1 MESEN
6 RFWCVSLVLYPFY
19 NKFNRFDRW
28 CVSENDKLLQTKSRS
43 HGHGW
48 HLRHESSC
56 PSNDAEITL
65 CRPSWLK
72 CRYRRKQ
79 TIGPLLPWMA
89 LLLKTPR
96 TLSVWHWHIS
106 QSICLHSRYSTAIPD
121 SSVSVIDQWQFS
133 KNLWVRN
140 IFRIWWC
147 QCHSVSQI
155 TSQIRTEP
163 QWINH
168 PVSMIVASSNA

>member
-1 MESEN
+1 MENEN
-6 RFWCVSLVLYPFY
+6 RFWSVSLVLYPFY

-133 KNLWVRN
+133 KTYECETSFASGDVSATVWVKSPR
-140 IFRIWWC
+140 RSE
-147 QCHSVSQI
+147 Q
-155 TSQIRTEP
+155 
-163 QWINH
+163 NH
-168 PVSMIVASSNA
+168 NESIIQ

>member
-1 MESEN
+1 MKTAKNNEDEMQYGRSFLQSDRINSYSTMENEN
-6 RFWCVSLVLYPFY
+6 RFWSVSLVLYPFY

-79 TIGPLLPWMA
+79 TIGPFSPWVA
-89 LLLKTPR
+89 LLLKSSHIYGSMLFVFRNLEMSEYATPR
-96 TLSVWHWHIS
+96 S
-106 QSICLHSRYSTAIPD
+106 AGE
-121 SSVSVIDQWQFS
+121 
-133 KNLWVRN
+133 N
-140 IFRIWWC
+140 
-147 QCHSVSQI
+147 
-155 TSQIRTEP
+155 
-163 QWINH
+163 
-168 PVSMIVASSNA
+168 